1 MFKQKPATGLAG
13 STRHLLYKRVKAIVL
28 AHPPFLPDLAL
39 YDFYLFSKIPFMLK
53 ICPAQNFQFC
63 NIFESFFIVAPI
75 VCGIFFCL
83 VFLFCSICV
92 LSSFAITSLGKR
104 EDLEQNDKM

>member
-1 MFKQKPATGLAG
+1 
-13 STRHLLYKRVKAIVL
+13 
-28 AHPPFLPDLAL
+28 
-39 YDFYLFSKIPFMLK
+39 MLK

-63 NIFESFFIVAPI
+63 NIFESLFIVAPI
-75 VCGIFFCL
+75 VCGGFFCL

-104 EDLEQNDKM
+104 ELVDASEKTYYKRNIITRIGYNTSCNGYRVFLLTSTHRIY